1 MANFKKMTFG
11 KVIFDRELTFAKGK
25 LILYIKQKLTIFT
38 LPPPFSAEISY
49 KKPTFPQQIA
59 KKLPILC
66 GNLEKKLRFP
76 QNIHFYLYIC
86 VINQY

>member
-1 MANFKKMTFG
+1 MTFT
-11 KVIFDRELTFAKGK
+11 KVIFDRELTFGKGK
-25 LILYIKQKLTIFT
+25 FKNYIKQKLAIFT
-38 LPPPFSAEISY
+38 LPPPFSAEIAY
-49 KKPTFPQQIA
+49 KKVRFPQQIA
-59 KKLPILC
+59 KKSPILC